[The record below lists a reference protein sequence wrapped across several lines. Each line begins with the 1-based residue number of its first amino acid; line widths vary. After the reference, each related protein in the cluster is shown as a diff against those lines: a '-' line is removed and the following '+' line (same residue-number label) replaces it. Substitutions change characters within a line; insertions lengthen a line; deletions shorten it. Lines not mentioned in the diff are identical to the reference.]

1 VDTTTAARRRPR
13 PGFRAIL
20 FDIDGTLLRPARRR
34 EYRDMMC
41 RMLVDI
47 FGTEGKLRE
56 VDFSGRTDLAIYREA
71 LEPAGMDGNQIR
83 RNLPRLEEASVDI
96 IRRMSSSGEV
106 FKLCAGVRELL
117 EALSRDDRFV
127 STLLTG
133 NFESLALS
141 KLHAAGIGRYF
152 NVRGAYGSDAEDRN
166 QLPAIAAQRL
176 IEQFGEP
183 LAPERMTIVGDT
195 PRDIACA
202 RHYGARVL
210 AVASG
215 YHSVDQ
221 LRAFQPDALLP
232 DLSNTC
238 EVLKV
243 LAAD

>member
-1 VDTTTAARRRPR
+1 MDDTIAARRQPR
-13 PGFRAIL
+13 PGLRAIL
-20 FDIDGTLLRPARRR
+20 FDIDGTLLRPARRL
-34 EYRDMMC
+34 EYREMMC
-41 RMLVDI
+41 RMLADI

-71 LEPAGMDGNQIR
+71 LEPEGIDGDQIR
-83 RNLPRLEEASVDI
+83 RNLPRLEEASVEI
-96 IRRMSSSGEV
+96 IRRMSSRGEV
-106 FKLCAGVRELL
+106 FHLCDGVRELL
-117 EALSRDDRFV
+117 DALSGDDRFV

-176 IEQFGEP
+176 MEQLGEAI
-183 LAPERMTIVGDT
+183 APRRMTIVGDT

-221 LRAFQPDALLP
+221 LRTFQPDACLA
-232 DLSNTC
+232 DLSDTC
-238 EVLKV
+238 EVLKA